1 MNPLLVSLLVVLCF
15 TVPAAAA
22 PGAIPDNRTGI
33 AGAVVDA
40 YGKPVAGVLVI
51 ARDAAA
57 EDGPAFEADGRTGK
71 DGRYRIG
78 LPQGGRYLVRVKGN
92 RVQFAAEVTAGAV
105 TEGIN
110 INPSGIPGP
119 RNYPVKT
126 GNDMAG
132 ACGDEDF
139 ATAVAGRSG
148 CLVMR
153 KYGFAGPAAPR
164 AMLVWLHGDLVA
176 GGAANY
182 LFPLAEQAAT
192 EFAAEKVLSVA
203 LVRPGYQDGS
213 GNYSAGN
220 CYRRL
225 DSYTRE
231 NITEIGAAIE
241 RLRQRF
247 KPNRVILVGD
257 AGGAA
262 IAAVLLGMQP
272 KLAEGALLVGCPC
285 DLVRWRGDRRPW
297 TASENPLTWAG
308 KVPPATDVIVLTG
321 ADDTDTVPVLGLFYA
336 DVLKGRGVHAAFQMI
351 PDTTHENAI
360 ASPAVTAAL
369 GTLLRKESVE
379 QGKP

>member
-1 MNPLLVSLLVVLCF
+1 MMKLLLLSIFWIVCF

-22 PGAIPDNRTGI
+22 PGAIPGTRTGI
-33 AGAVVDA
+33 SGTILDA

-57 EDGPAFEADGRTGK
+57 EDGPVFEADGRTGK

-119 RNYPVKT
+119 RNYPVET
-126 GNDMAG
+126 GNDVAGG

-139 ATAVAGRSG
+139 ATVVAGSSG

-153 KYGFAGPAAPR
+153 KYGFSGPSSPR
-164 AMLVWLHGDLVA
+164 TMVVWLHGDLSA
-176 GGAANY
+176 GGPANY
-182 LFPLAEQAAT
+182 HFPLAEQAAT

-231 NITEIGAAIE
+231 NITEIGTAIE
-241 RLRQRF
+241 RLRQHF

-257 AGGAA
+257 SGGAA

-272 KLAEGALLVGCPC
+272 KLAEGAILVGCPC
-285 DLVRWRGDRRPW
+285 DLVRWRGNRRPW
-297 TASENPLTWAG
+297 SASENPLTWAD

-321 ADDTDTVPVLGLFYA
+321 AEDTNTVPVLGLFYA
-336 DVLKGRGVHAAFQMI
+336 DVLKARGVRATFRMI
-351 PDTTHENAI
+351 PDTTHEETI

-369 GTLLRKESVE
+369 RSLLR
-379 QGKP
+379 